1 MEKTFKQ
8 NAAVEAREIEKKQAR
23 KKIIVFILAF
33 YLCWLINVI
42 DGFILIIVHLV
53 SPGTLS
59 PTPSF
64 IYNPI
69 YIYVIWITEAL
80 FNPLQGLFNAL
91 AYGNTFHCLKNG
103 WTSTK
108 NKCRDLRFKGTVT
121 SWSGEYIDVDFRKGR
136 GKILTN
142 HQFKKALS
150 C

>member
-69 YIYVIWITEAL
+69 YIYVIWITE
-80 FNPLQGLFNAL
+80 
-91 AYGNTFHCLKNG
+91 
-103 WTSTK
+103 
-108 NKCRDLRFKGTVT
+108 V
-121 SWSGEYIDVDFRKGR
+121 YIMVVVV
-136 GKILTN
+136 ILTYV
-142 HQFKKALS
+142 
-150 C
+150 